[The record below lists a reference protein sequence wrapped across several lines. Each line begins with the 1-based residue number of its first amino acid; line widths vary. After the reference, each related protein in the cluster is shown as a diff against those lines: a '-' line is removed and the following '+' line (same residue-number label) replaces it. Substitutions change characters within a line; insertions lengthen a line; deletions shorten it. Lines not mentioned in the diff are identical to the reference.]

1 MSDFVMHYG
10 GKDLL
15 EFLSRDCDL
24 SLEAAQEF
32 LENKTGTRFD
42 ASATYGVSYPRTSGE
57 RDWRHTAGLT
67 VWLAPSHDPEVSHS
81 ESKRSEEED

>member
-1 MSDFVMHYG
+1 MNDFVMHYG

-32 LENKTGTRFD
+32 LENRTGTRFD
-42 ASATYGVSYPRTSGE
+42 ASATYGVSYPRMSAE
-57 RDWRHTAGLT
+57 RDWRHKAGLT
-67 VWLAPSHDPEVSHS
+67 VWLAPSHDPEGSHG
-81 ESKRSEEED
+81 ESKRTAERE